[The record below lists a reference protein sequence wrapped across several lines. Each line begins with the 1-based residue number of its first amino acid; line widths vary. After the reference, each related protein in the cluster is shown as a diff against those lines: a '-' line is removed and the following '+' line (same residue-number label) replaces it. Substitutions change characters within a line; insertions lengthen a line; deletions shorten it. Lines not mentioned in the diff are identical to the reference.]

1 MAFALGPEAVS
12 HSFGNV
18 SGAGVEAGL
27 AAGLFAGFIFDGVGF
42 NSFCAAMMVDWLGG

>member
-1 MAFALGPEAVS
+1 MMAFALGPEAVS

-27 AAGLFAGFIFDGVGF
+27 AAGLFGLFEVFIF
-42 NSFCAAMMVDWLGG
+42 